1 MPAKEQK
8 QGGKQA
14 AACPPAHRQAALGLL
29 PPQPMAEVFASLC
42 ASDAGRAAVVCKA
55 WHAAAT
61 GEAVAWDLAITE
73 LDPFCALG
81 GSELARGRL
90 APLPQ
95 RGPVVAALRCG
106 PHWLLA
112 LVQRGRRLQL

>member
-1 MPAKEQK
+1 MPAKEQE

-14 AACPPAHRQAALGLL
+14 EACPPAHRQAALGLL

-73 LDPFCALG
+73 LDPFCTLAG
-81 GSELARGRL
+81 GSEGAWHLFRSVGQSWLRA
-90 APLPQ
+90 A
-95 RGPVVAALRCG
+95 AALTGCS
-106 PHWLLA
+106 PWCSEAA
-112 LVQRGRRLQL
+112 LT